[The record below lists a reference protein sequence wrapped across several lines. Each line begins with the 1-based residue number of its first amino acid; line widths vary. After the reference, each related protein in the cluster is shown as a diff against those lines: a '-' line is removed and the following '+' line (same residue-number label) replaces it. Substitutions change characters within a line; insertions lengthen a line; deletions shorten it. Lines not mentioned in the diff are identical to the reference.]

1 MAPRFRFRPTSSPR
15 MLGGLAATVLVAAL
29 VLTGLVLPGDGS
41 DPGPAAS
48 PTWTTSISTQAAY
61 RLSGKIECPPAW
73 PVLAMANRT
82 SYPAGHPATPP
93 ATATAVA
100 CYQTTAKAASAGYAP
115 APLPAGALEVGGIYL
130 TPTSHR
136 FRAHCQQVADWVGF
150 AIPCPRLLPASPPGL
165 PPPRLCQE
173 PPSCQRRQQLVFTQ
187 DFVVPFGAVGAP
199 SGYGALLIIATPVH
213 GGADLQCPGERPIAT
228 PAVQQTR
235 AVLTACQHD
244 VPSVLG
250 GSLRL
255 RWTQH
260 DTAVVVSVPGPSEA
274 NRRLVVTVA
283 DHLRLVRPTRG

>member
-1 MAPRFRFRPTSSPR
+1 MAPRFRFRPTSSSR
-15 MLGGLAATVLVAAL
+15 RLGGLAATVLAAAL

-48 PTWTTSISTQAAY
+48 PTRTSISTQAPY
-61 RLSGKIECPPAW
+61 RLAGKIECPPAW
-73 PVLAMANRT
+73 PVLAMSNHT

-93 ATATAVA
+93 ATATPVV

-115 APLPAGALEVGGIYL
+115 ALLPTGALEVGGIYL
-130 TPTSHR
+130 TPTNHR
-136 FRAHCQQVADWVGF
+136 FHAHCPQAADRVGF
-150 AIPCPRLLPASPPGL
+150 AVPCPTLLPTSPPGL
-165 PPPRLCQE
+165 PPPRLCQG

-199 SGYGALLIIATPVH
+199 SGYGALAITATPTH
-213 GGADLQCPGERPIAT
+213 GGPDLQCPGERPIAT

-283 DHLRLVRPTRG
+283 DHLHLVRPTTG